1 MNPIA
6 LIIESLLD
14 EHRDAGT
21 HSNPELAN
29 NIANALITASWEQLA
44 AVTGGTVEHDHDGQT
59 ILHTGYFAPPV
70 CRPFFAGGTKTLKDM
85 ERAVNPEEL
94 ADV

>member
-6 LIIESLLD
+6 VIIETLLD

-21 HSNPELAN
+21 HSNPELAGA
-29 NIANALITASWEQLA
+29 IANALITASWEQLA
-44 AVTGGTVEHDHDGQT
+44 AITSGSVEHDQDGQV
-59 ILHTGYFAPPV
+59 ILHTGYFTPQPAPKIIYAREP
-70 CRPFFAGGTKTLKDM
+70 T
-85 ERAVNPEEL
+85 PEEL

>member
-6 LIIESLLD
+6 VIIETLLD

-21 HSNPELAN
+21 HSNPELAGA
-29 NIANALITASWEQLA
+29 IANALTVASWQQLA
-44 AVTGGTVEHDHDGQT
+44 SVTGGAVEQDQDGQVV
-59 ILHTGYFAPPV
+59 LYTGCFTPQPAAKIIHA
-70 CRPFFAGGTKTLKDM
+70 RELTLQ
-85 ERAVNPEEL
+85 EL